1 MGAGLRN
8 WLIPTLSFIG
18 LLYILLLLGIWAYR
32 VDTNVPFFTND
43 GPKDAAT
50 LKSFAKEMKKYVE

>member
-18 LLYILLLLGIWAYR
+18 LLYVLLLLGIWAYR
-32 VDTNVPFFTND
+32 VDTSMPLFTND
-43 GPKDAAT
+43 GPKDATT
-50 LKSFAKEMKKYVE
+50 LKSFAQEMQKYVE